1 MRMSRI
7 PSHQSLSKQK
17 QRTSAEFAKGS
28 RTRNRQLNNMNIA
41 KKNLT
46 TARIDEKIKKIRKVK
61 LLNKDQEILA
71 NDLYYLQNTRNL

>member
-1 MRMSRI
+1 MSRI
-7 PSHQSLSKQK
+7 PSHQSLSKQN
-17 QRTSAEFAKGS
+17 QRASAEFTKGS
-28 RTRNRQLNNMNIA
+28 RTRNRQLNNVKIA